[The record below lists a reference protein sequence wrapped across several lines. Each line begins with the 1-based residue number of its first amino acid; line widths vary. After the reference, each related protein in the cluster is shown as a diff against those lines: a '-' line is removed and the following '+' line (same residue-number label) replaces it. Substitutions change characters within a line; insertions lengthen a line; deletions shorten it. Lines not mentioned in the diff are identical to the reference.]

1 MCIEIR
7 LHQFYKSN
15 FDNKHRYVDINQNY
29 KIDLKEWAQIDND
42 DSSQRKKIKR
52 GKNLAKE
59 RAETSTRFI
68 DSSHFVL
75 TDKDGEKKTEEKF

>member
-1 MCIEIR
+1 M
-7 LHQFYKSN
+7 
-15 FDNKHRYVDINQNY
+15 
-29 KIDLKEWAQIDND
+29 
-42 DSSQRKKIKR
+42 
-52 GKNLAKE
+52 AKE